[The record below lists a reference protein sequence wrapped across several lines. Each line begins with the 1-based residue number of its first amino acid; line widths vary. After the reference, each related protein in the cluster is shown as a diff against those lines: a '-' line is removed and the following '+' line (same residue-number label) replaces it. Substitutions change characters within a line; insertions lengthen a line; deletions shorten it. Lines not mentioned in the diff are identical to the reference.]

1 VTAALRSVGY
11 PVPRVIA
18 LCEDPSVLGAPFC
31 IVERVEGQ
39 TFRTASDLVAVG
51 PARARKITSRLVDVL
66 IRLHAVDLDAA
77 GLDRLGRP
85 EGFLGRQLDRWRGQ
99 LERPGA
105 RRLPIAGELH
115 SALVSRLPPDVP
127 GRMLHGDFRLDN
139 VLYAEDRPAAVVDW
153 EMATVGDPFTDVALL
168 AVYRWIG
175 QLGVSEVLPDGGT
188 APGCLTGEEI
198 LDRYVAGAA
207 REPADLGFYLGLAAY
222 KLVAI
227 VEGIRHRH
235 QAGAT
240 VGRGFDD
247 VGELAEPLLDFGRQ
261 ALRGCR

>member
-1 VTAALRSVGY
+1 LHAAL
-11 PVPRVIA
+11 A
-18 LCEDPSVLGAPFC
+18 
-31 IVERVEGQ
+31 
-39 TFRTASDLVAVG
+39 
-51 PARARKITSRLVDVL
+51 
-66 IRLHAVDLDAA
+66 
-77 GLDRLGRP
+77 
-85 EGFLGRQLDRWRGQ
+85 
-99 LERPGA
+99 
-105 RRLPIAGELH
+105 
-115 SALVSRLPPDVP
+115 SRLPPDVP
-127 GRMLHGDFRLDN
+127 GRVLHGDFRLDN

-175 QLGVSEVLPDGGT
+175 QLGVSEVLPDAGT
-188 APGCLTGEEI
+188 APGCLTGDEI

-227 VEGIRHRH
+227 VEGIHHRH

-240 VGRGFDD
+240 VGPGFDG

-261 ALRGCR
+261 ALRERR